1 MDRRTFLGA
10 LAGAVL
16 VTPLATKAQQVTKI
30 PRIAFI
36 FESTPEAELAPLN
49 PTSRYARAFL
59 EGMRQLGWINGQ
71 NIMIEWRTVEGHP
84 ERYAAVAQELVK
96 LPVDVVVTSNTG
108 GAMAMRQASSR
119 IPVVVAG
126 GPLVQ
131 DGLALSLAHPG
142 GTVTGL
148 TGAASP
154 EIWGKRAQL
163 LKEACRQVSR
173 AAVFFSPP
181 RSRNWSVPLEQAAR
195 TLGLTLAPAEVTAS
209 DGFETAFASIRRGRV
224 DAIILGYYPFFWA
237 NRRKIIEFAAKEH
250 LPAMYWERIYAES
263 GGLMSY
269 GPDWADLDRRAAIYV
284 DKILRGAKPAD
295 LPIEQPTKFELVIN
309 LKTAK
314 GLGLT
319 IPPSLLARA
328 ERLTLKAMGMA
339 EDKVDQGDAK
349 GFDQA
354 MRGVHS
360 VERIRSSV
368 VNEPK
373 KAEMAGSAPMQIDVR
388 AILAKLAED

>member
-96 LPVDVVVTSNTG
+96 LHVDVVVTSNTG

-119 IPVVVAG
+119 IPIVVAG
-126 GPLVQ
+126 GDLVGA
-131 DGLALSLAHPG
+131 GLALSLKHPG

-148 TGAASP
+148 TATASS
-154 EIWGKRAQL
+154 EIASKRVQL
-163 LKEACRQVSR
+163 LKEACPQVSQV
-173 AAVFFSPP
+173 AILFSPP
-181 RSRNWSVPLEQAAR
+181 RSNLPGTMEEAAR
-195 TLGLTLAPAEVTAS
+195 TLGLTLAPAEVTAPE
-209 DGFETAFASIRRGRV
+209 GFETAFASIQRARV
-224 DAIILGYYPFFWA
+224 GAIILGGSPFFWA
-237 NRRKIIEFAAKEH
+237 NRRKIIEFAAKEN
-250 LPAMYWERIYAES
+250 LPAMYWDRIFAES

-269 GPDWADLDRRAAIYV
+269 GSDYGDIDRRAAFYV
-284 DKILRGAKPAD
+284 DKILKGANPGT
-295 LPIEQPTKFELVIN
+295 LPIERPTKFELVIN
-309 LKTAK
+309 LRTAK
-314 GLGLT
+314 ALGLT
-319 IPPSLLARA
+319 IPSSLL
-328 ERLTLKAMGMA
+328 L
-339 EDKVDQGDAK
+339 
-349 GFDQA
+349 QA
-354 MRGVHS
+354 D
-360 VERIRSSV
+360 EII
-368 VNEPK
+368 
-373 KAEMAGSAPMQIDVR
+373 Q
-388 AILAKLAED
+388 